1 MRVMDVFRERTM
13 GELRAAEQEHRRA
26 KAAHQEAE
34 RSWQSE
40 RRALKEQHAV
50 NDLHSSY
57 PAFQRLHVRAVAYY
71 HRVLCLRR
79 PNLDT
84 ASSRGVCARLHGGEL
99 RVGLLAIHCR
109 AALGRR
115 RYAHWKLI

>member
-79 PNLDT
+79 PNLTLLPHVVCVRGCTVANSALACLRSIVVLHSAGEDT
-84 ASSRGVCARLHGGEL
+84 HTGS
-99 RVGLLAIHCR
+99 
-109 AALGRR
+109 
-115 RYAHWKLI
+115 